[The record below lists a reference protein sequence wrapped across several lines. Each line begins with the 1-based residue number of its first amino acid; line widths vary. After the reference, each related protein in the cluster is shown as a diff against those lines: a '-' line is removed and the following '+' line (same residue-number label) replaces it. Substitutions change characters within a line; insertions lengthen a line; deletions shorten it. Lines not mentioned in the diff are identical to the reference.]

1 MEMLRNDIE
10 SNSKRCFFLSVPEDS
25 RGRDIA
31 EEIKKLNVAK
41 GIVVVE
47 AFKIVVTFTGYS
59 RC

>member
-1 MEMLRNDIE
+1 M
-10 SNSKRCFFLSVPEDS
+10 FFLSLPEDS